1 MFGRFFMAVNLLFI
15 LGVTNNTVSPKTKNT
30 YFCHPTHPNIPT
42 MKSIYTALLLLLS
55 LSVQAQHKP
64 YNRAFLSYGQQ
75 YYFNKSYVLND
86 DKEPNPLRPHNTYG
100 YNVGL
105 NYERVTR
112 SGLLFN
118 AGLQYGLQ
126 RHNVDFFV
134 DLANFDATA
143 ARNLRGAALNKNIS
157 CNVQYAALQLMVGYI
172 KEITPKWSV
181 TGKAGFMLGKMYTSG
196 MHETIINNIQY
207 VDDIDPLKSTIAR
220 VAVTEV
226 LLGARKKEW
235 SWAPSTL
242 EFYVGAVRAVNV
254 RWLKSVALGVEG
266 SFSPFNAENSGDFI
280 QLKTR
285 NSVLINSDKD
295 VSIDKYYNRSR
306 AIGIRLGLGLG

>member
-1 MFGRFFMAVNLLFI
+1 
-15 LGVTNNTVSPKTKNT
+15 
-30 YFCHPTHPNIPT
+30 
-42 MKSIYTALLLLLS
+42 MKSLCTAVLLLLHLS
-55 LSVQAQHKP
+55 LQAQHKP

-75 YYFNKSYVLND
+75 YYFNKSYVQND

-134 DLANFDATA
+134 DLSNFDATA

-157 CNVQYAALQLMVGYI
+157 CNIQYAALQLMVGYI
-172 KEITPKWSV
+172 KELTPQWSV
-181 TGKAGFMLGKMYTSG
+181 TGKAGFMLGKTYTSG
-196 MHETIINNIQY
+196 RRETLINDIQY
-207 VDDIDPLKSTIAR
+207 IDDIDPLKSTIAR
-220 VAVTEV
+220 VTVTDV
-226 LLGARKKEW
+226 LLGARKNEW

-242 EFYVGAVRAVNV
+242 EFYVGAVRTVNV
-254 RWLKSVALGVEG
+254 RWLKSVALGLEG
-266 SFSPFNAENSGDFI
+266 SFSPFAGSGDFLMI
-280 QLKTR
+280 KTR
-285 NSVLINSDKD
+285 NSVLINNNAD
-295 VSIDKYYNRSR
+295 VSVDKYYNRSR
-306 AIGIRLGLGLG
+306 AIGIRLGLGLWQ